1 MEVFFIKT
9 VQLLCCFMLLVLLH
23 EGGHFF
29 FAKLFGIRVKK
40 FCLFFDIPIKAIG
53 FKGGLK
59 LFHYRGTDY
68 HIGWLPLGGY
78 VNIAGMVDEST
89 SAEDLE
95 KDDTPKEQMFMYKPA
110 WQRLLVMV
118 GGVLVN
124 FITALVLYSAIFL
137 HWGEEYVPARN
148 MTNGYAFSEEAQ
160 ALGFRN
166 GDIIVSIDGQELER
180 WDGPLAVLEA
190 ENVKVLRPVC
200 DSLGNPIAGNM
211 QEMTVKVG
219 IAKDDRLSYLKGD
232 IPFVAP
238 ANPSILDSVM
248 TAGPADKAGLKKGDQ
263 IIAWNGHPLS
273 TWNELD
279 QHLLI
284 VKDNIDAADGPVNP
298 KALTATVIVKRA
310 ANAQT
315 DTVSVLLNEFG
326 KLGVVKH
333 NVLADYVTQTISY
346 NIITCVPAGVK
357 HGFDTLGNYVSSLK
371 YIFSREGAQSVGSFG
386 TIGSLFPNTWNW
398 LLFWNLTAF
407 ISIMLA
413 FMNFLPIPMLDGGY
427 IFLTLLEIIT
437 RRKFSEK
444 AIDRI
449 NTVGF
454 YFVVGLMALGVFND
468 VARMVFHL
476 Y

>member
-1 MEVFFIKT
+1 
-9 VQLLCCFMLLVLLH
+9 MLLVLLH

-29 FAKLFGIRVKK
+29 FAKVFGIRVKK
-40 FCLFFDIPIKAIG
+40 FCLFFDIPIK
-53 FKGGLK
+53 FLKFEGGLK
-59 LFHYRGTDY
+59 LFSFKNTDY

-95 KDDTPKEQMFMYKPA
+95 KDDTPKEEMFMYKPA

-124 FITALVLYSAIFL
+124 FITALVLYSAIFFT
-137 HWGEEYVPARN
+137 WGEEYVPAEN
-148 MTNGYAFSEEAQ
+148 MKYGYVFNDDAHK
-160 ALGFRN
+160 LGFKD
-166 GDIIVSIDGQELER
+166 GDILTAIDAQPIER
-180 WDGPLAVLEA
+180 WNAD
-190 ENVKVLRPVC
+190 VLR
-200 DSLGNPIAGNM
+200 SLS
-211 QEMTVKVG
+211 T
-219 IAKDDRLSYLKGD
+219 AKTASVLRDGKQVDVQLSAEGLNLLDMLKQQP
-232 IPFVAP
+232 PFVAP
-238 ANPSILDSVM
+238 ANPSIMDSVM
-248 TAGPADKAGLKKGDQ
+248 TGGPADKAGIKTGDQ
-263 IIAWNGHPLS
+263 IVAWNDKAIN

-279 QHLLI
+279 VQLLSI
-284 VKDNIDAADGPVNP
+284 QNQIAAAEGTVDAKVLNAKV
-298 KALTATVIVKRA
+298 VVKRA
-310 ANAQT
+310 GTETT
-315 DTVSVLLNEFG
+315 DTLALTLNDAG

-333 NVLADYVTQTISY
+333 NVLADYETKTISY

-357 HGFDTLGNYVSSLK
+357 HGWNVLCGYVSDLK
-371 YIFSREGAQSVGSFG
+371 YLFTKDGAQSVGSFG
-386 TIGSLFPNTWNW
+386 TIGSLFPDSWNW
-398 LLFWNLTAF
+398 LRFWKLTAF
-407 ISIMLA
+407 ISLMLA

-454 YFVVGLMALGVFND
+454 YIVIALMGLGIFND

>member
-1 MEVFFIKT
+1 
-9 VQLLCCFMLLVLLH
+9 MLLVLLH

-29 FAKLFGIRVKK
+29 FAKVFGIRVKK
-40 FCLFFDIPIKAIG
+40 FCIFFDIPIKALKLSGG
-53 FKGGLK
+53 FK
-59 LFHYRGTDY
+59 LFTFKNTDY

-95 KDDTPKEQMFMYKPA
+95 NDDTPKDEMFMYKPA

-124 FITALVLYSAIFL
+124 FLTALVIYSAIFL
-137 HWGEEYVPARN
+137 TWGEEYVPAEN
-148 MTNGYAFSEEAQ
+148 MKYGYVFNDDAK
-160 ALGFRN
+160 ALGFKD
-166 GDIIVSIDGQELER
+166 GDILTAIDAQPIDR
-180 WDGPLAVLEA
+180 WSAD
-190 ENVKVLRPVC
+190 VLR
-200 DSLGNPIAGNM
+200 DLTGAT
-211 QEMTVKVG
+211 TVSVLRDGKKV
-219 IAKDDRLSYLKGD
+219 DVPLPSENLNLLDLLKKQP
-232 IPFVAP
+232 PFVAP

-248 TAGPADKAGLKKGDQ
+248 TAGPADKAGLKTGDQ
-263 IIAWNGHPLS
+263 IIAWNGKAVS

-279 QHLLI
+279 QQLLV
-284 VKDNIDAADGPVNP
+284 VKDQIDAAEGTVDAKV
-298 KALTATVIVKRA
+298 LTAQVVVKRA
-310 ANAQT
+310 ANAAT
-315 DTVSVLLNEFG
+315 DTLRVTLSDAG

-333 NVLADYVTQTISY
+333 NVFADYETRTNTY

-357 HGFDTLGNYVSSLK
+357 HGWNVLCGYVSDLK
-371 YIFSREGAQSVGSFG
+371 YLFSKEGAQSVGSFG
-386 TIGSLFPNTWNW
+386 TIGSLFPDSWNW
-398 LLFWNLTAF
+398 LRFWELTAF
-407 ISIMLA
+407 ISLMLA

-454 YFVVGLMALGVFND
+454 YIVIALMGLGIFND
-468 VARMVFHL
+468 FARMVFHL

>member
-1 MEVFFIKT
+1 MSVFLIKT

-29 FAKLFGIRVKK
+29 FAKVFGIRVKK
-40 FCLFFDIPIKAIG
+40 FCIFFDIPIKALK
-53 FKGGLK
+53 FSGGLK
-59 LFHYRGTDY
+59 LFSFKSTDY

-95 KDDTPKEQMFMYKPA
+95 NDDTPKEQMFMYKPA

-124 FITALVLYSAIFL
+124 FLTALVIYSAIFFT
-137 HWGEEYVPARN
+137 WGEEYVPAEN
-148 MTNGYAFSEEAQ
+148 MNLGYVFNEEAHK
-160 ALGFRN
+160 LGFRD
-166 GDIIVSIDGQELER
+166 GDILTAIDAQPIER
-180 WDGPLAVLEA
+180 WSAD
-190 ENVKVLRPVC
+190 VLRDLTTAKTASV
-200 DSLGNPIAGNM
+200 LRQG
-211 QEMTVKVG
+211 QKVDV
-219 IAKDDRLSYLKGD
+219 ALSAEGLNLLDLLKQQP
-232 IPFVAP
+232 PFVAP
-238 ANPSILDSVM
+238 ANPSIIDSVM
-248 TAGPADKAGLKKGDQ
+248 VGGPADKAGIRKGDQ
-263 IIAWNGHPLS
+263 IVSFKGKDLL

-279 QHLLI
+279 QQLLVVHDQI
-284 VKDNIDAADGPVNP
+284 EAAEGKVDASVLRADV
-298 KALTATVIVKRA
+298 VVKRA
-310 ANAQT
+310 GTAQL
-315 DTVSVLLNEFG
+315 DTLALTLGDTG

-333 NVLADYVTQTISY
+333 NLLADYETRTISY

-357 HGFDTLGNYVSSLK
+357 HGWNVLCGYVSDLK
-371 YIFSREGAQSVGSFG
+371 YLFSKEGAQSVGSFG
-386 TIGSLFPNTWNW
+386 TIGSLFPDSWNW
-398 LLFWNLTAF
+398 LRFWELTAF
-407 ISIMLA
+407 ISLMLA

-454 YFVVGLMALGVFND
+454 YIVIALMGLGIFND

>member
-1 MEVFFIKT
+1 
-9 VQLLCCFMLLVLLH
+9 MLLVLLH

-29 FAKLFGIRVKK
+29 FAKVFGIRVKK
-40 FCLFFDIPIKAIG
+40 FCIFFDIPIKA
-53 FKGGLK
+53 LK
-59 LFHYRGTDY
+59 LSGGCKLFSFKNTDY

-95 KDDTPKEQMFMYKPA
+95 KDDTPKEEMFMYKPA

-124 FITALVLYSAIFL
+124 FLTALVIYSAIFL
-137 HWGEEYVPARN
+137 TWGEEYVPAEN
-148 MTNGYAFSEEAQ
+148 MKYGYVFNDDAK
-160 ALGFRN
+160 ALGFKD
-166 GDIIVSIDGQELER
+166 GDILSAIDAQPIER
-180 WDGPLAVLEA
+180 WSAD
-190 ENVKVLRPVC
+190 VLRDLSTAKTVSVLRQGKKV
-200 DSLGNPIAGNM
+200 DVQLSAEGLNLI
-211 QEMTVKVG
+211 EM
-219 IAKDDRLSYLKGD
+219 LKQQP
-232 IPFVAP
+232 PFVAP
-238 ANPSILDSVM
+238 ANPSIMDSVM
-248 TAGPADKAGLKKGDQ
+248 TAGPADKAGIKKGDQ
-263 IIAWNGHPLS
+263 IVAWNGKAIN

-279 QHLLI
+279 MQLLTVQDQIAAAEGSVDAKVLSANI
-284 VKDNIDAADGPVNP
+284 V
-298 KALTATVIVKRA
+298 VKRA
-310 ANAQT
+310 GTEKT
-315 DTVSVLLNEFG
+315 DTLALTLNDAG

-333 NVLADYVTQTISY
+333 NVLADYETRTNTY

-357 HGFDTLGNYVSSLK
+357 HGWNVLCGYVSDLK
-371 YIFSREGAQSVGSFG
+371 YLFTKDGAKSVGSFG
-386 TIGSLFPNTWNW
+386 TIGSLFPDSWNW
-398 LLFWNLTAF
+398 LRFWELTAF
-407 ISIMLA
+407 ISLMLA

-427 IFLTLLEIIT
+427 IFLTILEIIT

-454 YFVVGLMALGVFND
+454 YIVIALMGLGIFND

>member
-1 MEVFFIKT
+1 
-9 VQLLCCFMLLVLLH
+9 MLLVLLH

-29 FAKLFGIRVKK
+29 FAKVFGIRVKK
-40 FCLFFDIPIKAIG
+40 FCLFFDIPIK
-53 FKGGLK
+53 FLKFEGGLK
-59 LFHYRGTDY
+59 LFSFKNTDY

-95 KDDTPKEQMFMYKPA
+95 KDDTPKEEMFMYKPA

-124 FITALVLYSAIFL
+124 FITALVLYSAIFFT
-137 HWGEEYVPARN
+137 WGEEYVPAEN
-148 MTNGYAFSEEAQ
+148 MKYGYVFNDDAHK
-160 ALGFRN
+160 LGFKD
-166 GDIIVSIDGQELER
+166 GDILTAIDAQPIER
-180 WDGPLAVLEA
+180 WNAD
-190 ENVKVLRPVC
+190 VLR
-200 DSLGNPIAGNM
+200 SLS
-211 QEMTVKVG
+211 T
-219 IAKDDRLSYLKGD
+219 AKTASVLRDGKQVDVQLSAEGLNLLDMLKQQP
-232 IPFVAP
+232 PFVAP
-238 ANPSILDSVM
+238 ANPSIMDSVM
-248 TAGPADKAGLKKGDQ
+248 TGGPADKAGIKTGDQ
-263 IIAWNGHPLS
+263 IVAWNDKAIN

-279 QHLLI
+279 VQLLSI
-284 VKDNIDAADGPVNP
+284 QNQIAAAEGTVDAKVLSAKV
-298 KALTATVIVKRA
+298 VVKRA
-310 ANAQT
+310 GTETT
-315 DTVSVLLNEFG
+315 DTLALTLNDAG

-333 NVLADYVTQTISY
+333 NVLADYETKTISY

-357 HGFDTLGNYVSSLK
+357 HGWNVLCGYVSDLK
-371 YIFSREGAQSVGSFG
+371 YLFTKDGAQSVGSFG
-386 TIGSLFPNTWNW
+386 TIGSLFPDSWNW
-398 LLFWNLTAF
+398 LRFWELTAF
-407 ISIMLA
+407 ISLMLA

-454 YFVVGLMALGVFND
+454 YIVVALMGLGIFND

>member
-1 MEVFFIKT
+1 MSVFFIKT

-29 FAKLFGIRVKK
+29 FAKVFGIRVKK
-40 FCLFFDIPIKAIG
+40 FCIFFDIPIKALK
-53 FKGGLK
+53 FSGGMK
-59 LFHYRGTDY
+59 LFSFKNTDY

-95 KDDTPKEQMFMYKPA
+95 NDDTPKEEMFMYKPA

-124 FITALVLYSAIFL
+124 FITALVLYSAIFFT
-137 HWGEEYVPARN
+137 WGEEYVPAEN
-148 MTNGYAFSEEAQ
+148 MTLGYVFNDEAK
-160 ALGFRN
+160 ALGFKD
-166 GDIIVSIDGQELER
+166 GDILAAVDGQSIDR
-180 WDGPLAVLEA
+180 WSPS
-190 ENVKVLRPVC
+190 VLRDISTASTVTVTRAGQTVNV
-200 DSLGNPIAGNM
+200 SLGENRNLIELIKQQP
-211 QEMTVKVG
+211 
-219 IAKDDRLSYLKGD
+219 
-232 IPFVAP
+232 PFLAP

-248 TAGPADKAGLKKGDQ
+248 TGGAADKAGLKKGDQ
-263 IIAWNGHPLS
+263 IVSFNGHELQ

-279 QHLLI
+279 QQLLVI
-284 VKDNIDAADGPVNP
+284 HDQIEAADGQDVS
-298 KALTATVIVKRA
+298 KVLAATVVVKRA
-310 ANAQT
+310 AAAKL
-315 DTVSVLLNEFG
+315 DTLKLTLNDNG

-333 NVLADYVTQTISY
+333 NVLADYTKKTISY

-357 HGFDTLGNYVSSLK
+357 HGWNVLCGYVSDLR
-371 YIFSREGAQSVGSFG
+371 YIFSKEGAQSVGSFG
-386 TIGSLFPNTWNW
+386 TIGSLFPDTWNW
-398 LLFWNLTAF
+398 LRFWELTAF
-407 ISIMLA
+407 ISLMLA
-413 FMNFLPIPMLDGGY
+413 LMNFLPIPMLDGGY
-427 IFLTLLEIIT
+427 IFLTILEIIT
-437 RRKFSEK
+437 RRKFPEK

-454 YFVVGLMALGVFND
+454 YIVIALMGLGIFND